1 MSPMIYYEAISTRHE
16 DLLKE
21 AEKERLIKIALAGQP
36 SLKDR
41 IQTRIGQILNKA
53 GGKLHITKN
62 SAAEGSYL
70 N

>member
-21 AEKERLIKIALAGQP
+21 AEKERLIKIAQAGQP
-36 SLKDR
+36 SLINR
-41 IQTRIGQILNKA
+41 LQTKMSRVLNKT
-53 GGKLHITKN
+53 GGKLHITKD
-62 SAAEGSYL
+62 STAESYFL

>member
-21 AEKERLIKIALAGQP
+21 AEKERLIKIAQSGQP

-41 IQTRIGQILNKA
+41 VQTKMGQILNKSE
-53 GGKLHITKN
+53 GKLHITKN
-62 SAAEGSYL
+62 STAEGYYP